1 MGNEQGTEIGGDME
15 GDMVGSVTNNSMF
28 NITLPE
34 NMFGDMFATP
44 SGDDGAARPNPK
56 QMALMSAVKSR
67 ETEIKAEMGKFFKC
81 LREEM
86 EEAFKKMDADG
97 NGFLSKEEIKKV
109 LEENSQKWGHVDD
122 ELFDKVDED
131 KDGKVSFEGKTN
143 FQAGA

>member
-1 MGNEQGTEIGGDME
+1 MGNEQATEMGGDME
-15 GDMVGSVTNNSMF
+15 GDMVTSQTNYSF
-28 NITLPE
+28 IS
-34 NMFGDMFATP
+34 FGE
-44 SGDDGAARPNPK
+44 DGAARPNPK
-56 QMALMSAVKSR
+56 QMALLTALKSR
-67 ETEIKAEMGKFFKC
+67 DAEIKAEMGKFFKC

-143 FQAGA
+143 FKT